1 MKNDNMKSLSSD
13 LELYNHE
20 TWRGAWRGGK
30 LLVARELEW
39 FKWILKNTYIFKAMG
54 GAMME
59 GRMAGRKNGGAG
71 SGASF
76 GIHGGAPEGRW
87 IDLHSIL

>member
-30 LLVARELEW
+30 LLMARELEW
-39 FKWILKNTYIFKAMG
+39 FNSILENTYIFKAME

-59 GRMAGRKNGGAG
+59 G
-71 SGASF
+71 SL
-76 GIHGGAPEGRW
+76 EGRALAY
-87 IDLHSIL
+87 IAER